1 MKPSQIPIVLDL
13 AWKARERG
21 EIFDPLFTGEAG
33 LGKSAI
39 CQQWVKKQQERNPDF
54 FFLDLRIAYMEAP
67 DMIGFPEKIKA
78 TINGKE
84 IYTTI
89 HALPEIWPMVEGT
102 EGLILLEEPNRGTT
116 GVMNCLMQ
124 VLTDRKIH
132 LHTLPDKVIIAG
144 CINPDSAEYD
154 VNAMDAALK
163 DRFEEFEIEY
173 DHMSFHDFMVNADWD
188 PDVVRFFGES
198 GIWVYKTS
206 DQIGEGQK
214 YISPRTISKINAAMK
229 ADLKNNRQ
237 LHRIVCSSVLG
248 KEIGNEFN
256 KFCYDQAPVTAQDI
270 LKNKTKSLKRLEKQ
284 CDPNDYKG
292 DMVAMTVESIIKV
305 YGGLKA
311 NNEQIDEHT
320 MVEVARIIPKDQ
332 AINLIKGCGFKDS
345 NGQITNFFR
354 EFVKRHKDLVD
365 LLRSAIT
372 IQRTSAGS

>member
-1 MKPSQIPIVLDL
+1 MKPSQIPAVLDL
-13 AWKARERG
+13 AWEARKIG
-21 EIFDPLFTGEAG
+21 EVMNPLFTGEAG

-39 CQQWVKKQQERNPDF
+39 CQQWVKKQRERNPDF

-78 TINGKE
+78 MINGKE
-84 IYTTI
+84 HFTTI
-89 HALPEIWPMVEGT
+89 HALPEIWPMHDNV

-132 LHTLPDKVIIAG
+132 LHKLPENVIIAG

-173 DHMSFHDFMVNADWD
+173 DHFTFHDYMVNSNWD

-206 DQIGEGQK
+206 DAIGEGQK
-214 YISPRTISKINAAMK
+214 YISPRTISKMNAAMK
-229 ADLKNNRQ
+229 AGVKNNRQ
-237 LHRIVCSSVLG
+237 LHRIVSTSVLG
-248 KEIGNEFN
+248 KDIGNEFN

-270 LKNKTKSLKRLEKQ
+270 LKDKKSALKRLEKQ
-284 CDPNDYKG
+284 SDPNDYKG
-292 DMVAMTVESIIKV
+292 DMVAMTVESIIKC
-305 YGGLKA
+305 YGGLEAK
-311 NNEQIDEHT
+311 EGEIDEST
-320 MVEVARIIPKDQ
+320 MAEVARLIPKDQ
-332 AINLIKGCGFKDS
+332 AVNLIKGCGFKAS
-345 NGQITNFFR
+345 KGQFTQFFT
-354 EFVKRHKDLVD
+354 EFVKRNKDLVD
-365 LLRSAIT
+365 ILRANIT
-372 IQRTSAGS
+372 VQRATK